1 MPTDH
6 CCSDANGMK
15 CAQTPRQIMRVVGQ
29 SERGDECGVRFML
42 EPNVL
47 LMLLLL
53 WWTTYTKSGV
63 REKKIAASLLMD
75 VKGAF

>member
-1 MPTDH
+1 MF
-6 CCSDANGMK
+6 
-15 CAQTPRQIMRVVGQ
+15 RVVGQ
-29 SERGDECGVRFML
+29 SERGGEFGVRFML

-53 WWTTYTKSGV
+53 WWTTYTRSGV